1 MRNLKNAFNCLSIN
15 FSAIKTFCKKLYRN
29 KMITTTVKTVTLCNV
44 KLPQRKNLNLKKNSL
59 QLVLEIGLN
68 KISIIL

>member
-1 MRNLKNAFNCLSIN
+1 
-15 FSAIKTFCKKLYRN
+15 
-29 KMITTTVKTVTLCNV
+29 MITTTVKTVTLCNV